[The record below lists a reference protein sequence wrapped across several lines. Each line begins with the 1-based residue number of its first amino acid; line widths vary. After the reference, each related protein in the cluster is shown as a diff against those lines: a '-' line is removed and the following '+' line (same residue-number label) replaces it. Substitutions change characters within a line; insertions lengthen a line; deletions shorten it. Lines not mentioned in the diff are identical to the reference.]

1 MIEEIFDE
9 SSMYLLV
16 LKFECY
22 NISDENI
29 VGIDGLRTWED
40 FGGYFGGDYMHLI
53 SIKLFFNGYI
63 PD

>member
-29 VGIDGLRTWED
+29 VGIDGLRTWE
-40 FGGYFGGDYMHLI
+40 YFGGDYMHLI